1 MVPHRITLVR
11 HGETAGQSSIRYHGI
26 NDVPL
31 NDAGKDQM
39 RRVGQTLAHK
49 RFDRVFSSGLRR
61 TREAASLIVP
71 SPAALPVP
79 ELNEINFGRWEGLTK
94 DEIAQ
99 RDPELYA
106 RWRAEPHRFRFPEG
120 DDRAHFGE
128 RVAAG
133 LDRILDEHPSGE
145 WLMVLHRGV
154 IVSALD
160 HFLGAG
166 SCGSLAVAL
175 GSIHVVARNGRGW
188 VAEELDLLPPD

>member
-1 MVPHRITLVR
+1 MEAHRITLVR

-31 NDAGKDQM
+31 NEAGEDQM
-39 RRVGQTLAHK
+39 RRVGRALAQK
-49 RFDRVFSSGLRR
+49 RFDRVFSSALRR
-61 TREAASLIVP
+61 TREAARLIVP
-71 SPAALPVP
+71 SPVALPVA

-94 DEIAQ
+94 DEIAE

-106 RWRAEPHRFRFPEG
+106 RWRAEPRRFQFPEG
-120 DDRAHFGE
+120 DDRVRFGE

-133 LDRILDEHPSGE
+133 IVRILDEHPSGE

-160 HFLGAG
+160 HFLGPG
-166 SCGSLAVAL
+166 SCDSLDVPL

-188 VAEELDLLPPD
+188 VAEALDLLPPD